1 MRNVLVVDS
10 DKYNHLHH
18 NTIMPVIIDP
28 EEEKLVTLLLQCI
41 RSSEHKRAALRMGLD
56 VMEADS

>member
-1 MRNVLVVDS
+1 MLS
-10 DKYNHLHH
+10 IQTSITILHH

-41 RSSEHKRAALRMGLD
+41 RSSEHKRAAALRMGLD